1 MSGAWRLVVRL
12 LSTTIAAGMIVGV
25 AQPGIASSAPTRAS
39 PSMAWVV
46 GSAAVGH
53 QRHDLWIRSP
63 AMGRDVPVTVLHP
76 AHARPRGTLYLL
88 DGGGRKTAVSDW
100 IGDARA
106 DRYFGDKDVNV
117 VLPGGQGAF
126 YTNWQ
131 NVDATFGRPQ
141 WETFLTVELPPLID
155 GRFHGDGKNA
165 IAGLSMGGQA
175 AFTLATRR
183 PGLYTGVGSISACPF
198 TTGVLHESQIRAAV
212 IRDGGDPTKMWGPW
226 GGAGMGRPR
235 PGPSAPGPRG
245 QACVPRVRDRRARPS
260 RPGDQARPGSPPRG
274 EDRVGGGARELGERV
289 LDGVRASDAGGRSAA
304 RHPLPGGGNPCVA
317 LLGAGPDRDVPRA
330 RDGSLIDHE

>member
-155 GRFHGDGKNA
+155 GRFHGNGKNA

-212 IRDGGDPTKMWGPW
+212 TRDGGDPTKMWGPW
-226 GGAGMGRPR
+226 GAPGWADHDPGRR
-235 PGPSAPGPRG
+235 LRALTGKRVFLASGTGVPGPLDQETRLDPGRHRAEKIASG
-245 QACVPRVRDRRARPS
+245 AVLESSVNACSTEFARAMRADGLRPVTHF
-260 RPGDQARPGSPPRG
+260 RA
-274 EDRVGGGARELGERV
+274 VGTHAWPYWAQDLTVMYPV
-289 LDGVRASDAGGRSAA
+289 LATG
-304 RHPLPGGGNPCVA
+304 L
-317 LLGAGPDRDVPRA
+317 
-330 RDGSLIDHE
+330 